1 MRRFQFI
8 RASAKLSRA
17 RVAAEHLERAQ
28 THSLSRPRPAPE
40 TPLHPPSRGHP
51 RAGHVRVRA
60 RFVVRKRSLGVFVR
74 LRGASRLGFFRLVAE
89 SAHFFTN
96 PSLVLPLFRSPIAD
110 RRVRRASR
118 GVGFE
123 LFVFDTAHA
132 DRRDRRARA
141 PGQQRRARRAQ
152 ASVRGR
158 ARAREI
164 AVARAIALERRRRL
178 RGLRAR
184 ARSRERRIIIPVS
197 NARMSNAQDFGE
209 VLRRRRRDEGR
220 DRGGAPVGAV
230 DPRALLPRLAFRHR
244 DVTPSREHL
253 GAGSSAS
260 SEWNTL
266 FAVGT
271 KIPLAKRRVFT
282 CHSQ

>member
-1 MRRFQFI
+1 MRRFQFF

-28 THSLSRPRPAPE
+28 AHSLSRPRPAPE

-60 RFVVRKRSLGVFVR
+60 RFVVRKRFGVFVPP
-74 LRGASRLGFFRLVAE
+74 RGASRLGLLRLVAR
-89 SAHFFTN
+89 AHFFTN

-123 LFVFDTAHA
+123 LFDTAHA
-132 DRRDRRARA
+132 ERRDRRARA

-158 ARAREI
+158 ARARKI

-184 ARSRERRIIIPVS
+184 AIARTTNHHPRVERTDVER
-197 NARMSNAQDFGE
+197 ARFWRGAATAAS
-209 VLRRRRRDEGR
+209 RRRARPGWRACRCRRS
-220 DRGGAPVGAV
+220 A
-230 DPRALLPRLAFRHR
+230 RASSPPRLPPSGRH
-244 DVTPSREHL
+244 
-253 GAGSSAS
+253 
-260 SEWNTL
+260 
-266 FAVGT
+266 
-271 KIPLAKRRVFT
+271 PLARTSRRGFE
-282 CHSQ
+282 CLFGME

>member
-1 MRRFQFI
+1 MRRFQFF

-74 LRGASRLGFFRLVAE
+74 LRRASRLGLLRLVAE

-96 PSLVLPLFRSPIAD
+96 PSLVLPAFRSPIAD

-123 LFVFDTAHA
+123 LFDTAHA
-132 DRRDRRARA
+132 ERRDRRARA

-220 DRGGAPVGAV
+220 DRGGAPVVAV

>member
-1 MRRFQFI
+1 MRRFQFF

-28 THSLSRPRPAPE
+28 AHSLSRPRPAPE

-60 RFVVRKRSLGVFVR
+60 RFVVRKRFGVFVR
-74 LRGASRLGFFRLVAE
+74 PRRASRLGLLRLVAR
-89 SAHFFTN
+89 AHFFTN

-220 DRGGAPVGAV
+220 DRGGAPVVAV